1 MRFGDDG
8 RLYAINP
15 ESGFFGVVPGTS
27 SKTNP
32 NAVKT
37 IQRNTIYTNVGLRDD
52 NTPWWEGSDDPAPAR
67 AIDWKGQPWTPQS
80 AEKAAHP
87 NSRFTAPA
95 KQCPCIS
102 PEWENP
108 KGVPISAIV
117 FGGRRAGVTP
127 LVYEAFDWDH
137 GVFIGATMGSETTA
151 AATSTAGVLRR
162 DPMAMLPFC
171 GYNMADYFQHW
182 LEMGAPSTSSGQ
194 AARKPPKIFHVNWF
208 RKDEAGKFIW
218 PGFGENIR
226 VLKWI
231 LERCAGK
238 ADARKTPIGWVP
250 KPESLDT
257 HGLQLPADKLE
268 ALLEVKNSDWKQE
281 LEDQKSFFKKFG
293 SKIPDAI
300 LKQHRELEKRLGG

>member
-1 MRFGDDG
+1 
-8 RLYAINP
+8 
-15 ESGFFGVVPGTS
+15 
-27 SKTNP
+27 
-32 NAVKT
+32 
-37 IQRNTIYTNVGLRDD
+37 LRED
-52 NTPWWEGSDDPAPAR
+52 NTPWWEGSDDPAPAK
-67 AIDWKGQPWTPQS
+67 ALDWKGNPWTPES
-80 AEKAAHP
+80 KEKAAHP

-108 KGVPISAIV
+108 KGVPISAII

-127 LVYEAFDWDH
+127 LVYEANDWEH

-151 AATSTAGVLRR
+151 AATSAAGVLRR

-182 LEMGAPSTSSGQ
+182 LDVGKKKGA
-194 AARKPPKIFHVNWF
+194 KLPKIFHVNWF
-208 RKDEAGKFIW
+208 RKDAAGKFIW

-231 LERCAGK
+231 LERCHSK
-238 ADARKTPIGWVP
+238 ADAKKTAIGWVP
-250 KPESLDT
+250 TPASLNVS
-257 HGLQLPADKLE
+257 GLKLDPK
-268 ALLEVKNSDWKQE
+268 ALEELLSVKSEEWKQE
-281 LEDQKSFFKKFG
+281 LDDQKAFFKKFG

-300 LKQHRELEKRLGG
+300 LKQHGELESRLGA